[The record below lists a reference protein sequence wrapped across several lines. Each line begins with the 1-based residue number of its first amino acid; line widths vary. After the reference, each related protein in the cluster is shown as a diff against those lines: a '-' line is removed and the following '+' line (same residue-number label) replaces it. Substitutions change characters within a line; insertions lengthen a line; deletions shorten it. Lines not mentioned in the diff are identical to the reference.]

1 MNTSDYLRDPVW
13 AALFAGAV
21 TAAYIHIKANMN
33 NEGQLPLSSYMK
45 PGSLVALLV
54 YFIVQQGTAAKESI
68 LSDPF

>member
-21 TAAYIHIKANMN
+21 TAMYIHVKAHMN

-54 YFIVQQGTAAKESI
+54 YFIIQQGVATRESI
-68 LSDPF
+68 STDPF